1 MNFLQA
7 VNVGL
12 EKSKKSLE
20 ARRQVDEVFNQVNCD
35 LRGFSEG
42 ELLLERAVSFI
53 ARAASLHGVIT
64 GVESEDLEHD
74 KLVLKLKTQAGT
86 FTEEVAGWK
95 QRAAGFP
102 CILKFDGQELS
113 CGSSQHLSEGIFEL
127 FGSIRFGSAVG
138 RLVSKAHEAILSQA
152 TSEKSLGG
160 DGVQK
165 ASPNESTGAGDT
177 PTPNKNLQN
186 DSEELEP

>member
-20 ARRQVDEVFNQVNCD
+20 ARRQVDEVFNQINCD
-35 LRGFSEG
+35 LKGFSEG

-53 ARAASLHGVIT
+53 ARAASFHGVIT

-74 KLVLKLKTQAGT
+74 KLVLRLKTQAGT

-113 CGSSQHLSEGIFEL
+113 CGSSKHLSEGIFEL
-127 FGSIRFGSAVG
+127 FGSIRFGNAVG
-138 RLVSKAHEAILSQA
+138 RLVTKAHEASLNQA
-152 TSEKSLGG
+152 TLEKAVGG
-160 DGVQK
+160 DGGQLVP
-165 ASPNESTGAGDT
+165 PNESTGAGDT
-177 PTPNKNLQN
+177 PAPNKNLED
-186 DSEELEP
+186 DSEKFEP